1 LIVIGKDKADFYGLV
16 PVILRELLY
25 RMNDDNKEVLVSA
38 NKSMALL
45 TNCVPAEELVNHIE
59 FCRNMIASTVS
70 DARRR
75 KGGVGDGAFL
85 MPGFNIPNG
94 TLLLSR
100 CAIWANG
107 DIPYALLV
115 SFFS

>member
-1 LIVIGKDKADFYGLV
+1 MIEKGKGKADFYGLV
-16 PVILRELLY
+16 PVVLRELLY
-25 RMNDDNKEVLVSA
+25 RMNDDKKEVLFSA
-38 NKSMALL
+38 NKSLTLL

-59 FCRNMIASTVS
+59 FCRNMIASIVS

-94 TLLLSR
+94 TFLFGR
-100 CAIWANG
+100 HAI
-107 DIPYALLV
+107 
-115 SFFS
+115 